1 MTGKR
6 QAAAILFDPPRI
18 EMVNST
24 LDDAKACVGQLLCR
38 NAETMMI
45 PRILVADDH
54 PMCSAALAMASR
66 AVNPMAMIHNVAT
79 LEEAEEHIRSGPY
92 DLVLLDLMLPDVEG
106 FSGLLLV
113 RTLLP
118 DAQIAIVSSKDSP
131 VVMTQ
136 ALRHGAAGFLSKTLA
151 MDAMIAAIRQLLQ
164 GRRWFPCAIEEA
176 HRGQGG
182 ITRVDGIG
190 QLSFAQ
196 LRVLRAIARGRQ
208 NKQIAFD
215 LGIAEPTV
223 KSHLAAIFRKLG
235 VSNRTQAVLAF
246 RSLDPE

>member
-1 MTGKR
+1 
-6 QAAAILFDPPRI
+6 
-18 EMVNST
+18 
-24 LDDAKACVGQLLCR
+24 
-38 NAETMMI
+38 MI

-66 AVNPMAMIHNVAT
+66 AVNPMAVIDNVAT
-79 LEEAEEHIRSGPY
+79 LGEVEERIRSDPY

-118 DAQIAIVSSKDSP
+118 DAHVAIVSSKDSP
-131 VVMTQ
+131 AVMTQ
-136 ALRHGAAGFLSKTLA
+136 ALRHGAAGFLSKTMA
-151 MDAMIAAIRQLLQ
+151 MDEMIAAIRRLLQ
-164 GRRWFPCAIEEA
+164 GQRCFPPGIERA
-176 HRGQGG
+176 HEGQGG
-182 ITRVDGIG
+182 ITKVDGIG

-208 NKQIAFD
+208 NKEIAFD

-223 KSHLAAIFRKLG
+223 KSHLAAIFRKLA